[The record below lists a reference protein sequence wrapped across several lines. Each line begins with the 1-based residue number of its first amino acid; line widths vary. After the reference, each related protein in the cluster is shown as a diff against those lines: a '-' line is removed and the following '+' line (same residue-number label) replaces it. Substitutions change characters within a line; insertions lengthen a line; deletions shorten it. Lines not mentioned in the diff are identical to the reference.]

1 MYTEWQVSKKTPL
14 WNAKCLEGLGKKYYN
29 LQRSSS
35 EVTQPK
41 CPASSCCRLV
51 NDLDCA
57 CVRMYFCT
65 ILQLALDVYLFGICF
80 EDLGLLEDAC
90 VLFVLPVFSAP
101 LPSSAFIGCQGH
113 VGGLGVRLLILV
125 YVRAMSL

>member
-1 MYTEWQVSKKTPL
+1 MERQVSKKTPL
-14 WNAKCLEGLGKKYYN
+14 WNTKCLEGLGKKYYN

-35 EVTQPK
+35 DMTQPK
-41 CPASSCCRLV
+41 CPASFCCRLA

-57 CVRMYFCT
+57 GVTLYLCT
-65 ILQLALDVYLFGICF
+65 TLQLALDVYLLCICF